1 MSNALM
7 NPADVSLT
15 QMERMAS
22 AIAKSNMFG
31 VKTPD
36 QALSLMLIAQSDG
49 VHPARAMQ
57 EYHVIEG
64 KPALRADAMLAR
76 FQAAGGFVRWVEMTD
91 AVVRGEFTHPQGGTV
106 TIDWTIER
114 AKAAGLAHRG
124 PWKAY
129 PRAMLRARCISE
141 GVRSVFPGIAT
152 GIYTAE
158 ETADIVADER
168 ERNVTPQRVDDAV
181 AAVVAT
187 HALTDEERQEHL
199 RSMHEAGDEAGLR
212 AAFSAA
218 WKHAKEAR
226 DDAAAALFK
235 ATYDG
240 LKAPEVV
247 P

>member
-168 ERNVTPQRVDDAV
+168 ERNVTPQRMDDAV

-226 DDAAAALFK
+226 DDAAASLFK

>member
-1 MSNALM
+1 MTNALM
-7 NPADVSLT
+7 NRTDVSLT

-76 FQAAGGFVRWVEMTD
+76 FQAAGGCVRWVEMTD

-114 AKAAGLAHRG
+114 AKAAGLGHGDGLASGIDDHH
-124 PWKAY
+124 
-129 PRAMLRARCISE
+129 
-141 GVRSVFPGIAT
+141 GVRLLVH
-152 GIYTAE
+152 
-158 ETADIVADER
+158 VAHAAKVAQKLLTLTTEGR
-168 ERNVTPQRVDDAV
+168 EF
-181 AAVVAT
+181 
-187 HALTDEERQEHL
+187 LL
-199 RSMHEAGDEAGLR
+199 
-212 AAFSAA
+212 
-218 WKHAKEAR
+218 
-226 DDAAAALFK
+226 
-235 ATYDG
+235 
-240 LKAPEVV
+240 
-247 P
+247 